1 MMWSRA
7 SAEVLTISRYWRCSG
22 GCGASSS
29 SSVIPSTPFI
39 GVRISWLMLATN
51 SLLARLAFSAAVLAS
66 RSAAVWVRTRRRS
79 VTIHASDTATR
90 AARPAT
96 IHTTRAP
103 VNHGAASITLMPDGP
118 ATNRRRPLGTVR
130 LATRVACTAATPATS
145 TTLPRSSRGPGPPGC
160 SSSADSAV
168 GAGLD
173 QQHVLV
179 GAHDVLAEHA
189 ADADQLAV
197 ELVLQQIL
205 ARQQVRLGQRGAA
218 DALHHGVLERRRV
231 VARLREA
238 DDFDDVAGGE
248 RHRLAR
254 VHLEAAGFVAQEDLV
269 AAGDQHGAL
278 DPHQMARPS
287 GRGEPEHVR
296 RGADRQRVDVLV
308 AGAIDADQRRG
319 RHEQLHAD
327 DLAPRVEARPDDRR
341 HVDLGVDAEPLG
353 DRLVAE
359 RRDVGGEAVVV
370 VRQADDQVLLIVAGD
385 VADDAVELDQLA
397 VLEPGEETPER
408 GRAGAGQVGVADHR
422 QAAGDDHR
430 RELARAAL
438 ALDLD
443 DVAGAARR
451 QVVFELAGEDVD
463 AGGRILDHQDV
474 PGEIDQRDAGAHLD
488 LVSER
493 RVARIEPA
501 HLVHRGQHAP
511 GAAGDARPVRGPR
524 GRRSTRARGGP
535 AARRSG

>member
-1 MMWSRA
+1 M
-7 SAEVLTISRYWRCSG
+7 
-22 GCGASSS
+22 
-29 SSVIPSTPFI
+29 PSTPFI

-51 SLLARLAFSAAVLAS
+51 SLLARLASSAAVLAS

-90 AARPAT
+90 PARPAT

-130 LATRVACTAATPATS
+130 LADARRLHRGHAGHLDDAAEIEPRTRPARM
-145 TTLPRSSRGPGPPGC
+145 LEQRRQRRR
-160 SSSADSAV
+160 
-168 GAGLD
+168 AGLD

-189 ADADQLAV
+189 ADAHQLAV

-278 DPHQMARPS
+278 DPHQMARPP

-370 VRQADDQVLLIVAGD
+370 VRQPDDQVLLD
-385 VADDAVELDQLA
+385 R
-397 VLEPGEETPER
+397 R
-408 GRAGAGQVGVADHR
+408 G
-422 QAAGDDHR
+422 
-430 RELARAAL
+430 
-438 ALDLD
+438 
-443 DVAGAARR
+443 
-451 QVVFELAGEDVD
+451 
-463 AGGRILDHQDV
+463 
-474 PGEIDQRDAGAHLD
+474 
-488 LVSER
+488 
-493 RVARIEPA
+493 
-501 HLVHRGQHAP
+501 
-511 GAAGDARPVRGPR
+511 
-524 GRRSTRARGGP
+524 
-535 AARRSG
+535 